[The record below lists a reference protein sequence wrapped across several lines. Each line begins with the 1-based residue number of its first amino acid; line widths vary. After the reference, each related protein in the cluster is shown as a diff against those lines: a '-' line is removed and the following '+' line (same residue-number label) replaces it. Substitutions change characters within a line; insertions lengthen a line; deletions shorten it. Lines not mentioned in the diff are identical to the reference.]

1 MRKLPTPPEF
11 DDCSCSIISFV
22 QSDSKTEE
30 AVVGVSLDQS
40 NGNPVLQAD
49 TLMQEVAGCVA
60 IILFCLTEGEQ
71 EPVRNSS
78 G

>member
-1 MRKLPTPPEF
+1 MTALAPSYHL
-11 DDCSCSIISFV
+11 CFV

-30 AVVGVSLDQS
+30 AVVGVSVDQS
-40 NGNPVLQAD
+40 HWNPVLQAD